1 MCAVPRARSSF
12 RVEETAVSMRPLIRH
27 PHAPSHA
34 LQAVTA
40 NAERTAE
47 GKLAL
52 SYSLAGDLARLRVP
66 PPAPAR
72 IGWKLWRHTCCEVF
86 IRTRSGTSY
95 HELNFSPSG
104 EWTTYAFTRYREG
117 APLHDES
124 LNPQI
129 AVSPGKDRLDLSAL
143 VDLGRLSPAYV
154 RSALAIGL
162 AVVAED
168 ENGALSYWALRH
180 APGQP
185 DFHHAESFALE
196 LNEIR
201 A

>member
-1 MCAVPRARSSF
+1 MPA
-12 RVEETAVSMRPLIRH
+12 LIRH

-34 LQAVTA
+34 LRAITAQAQ
-40 NAERTAE
+40 RTVD

-52 SYSLAGDLARLRVP
+52 SYALSGDIARLRVP

-86 IRTRSGTSY
+86 IRARGAPGY
-95 HELNFSPSG
+95 HEFNFAPSG
-104 EWTTYAFTRYREG
+104 EWTAYAFTRYREG
-117 APLHDES
+117 GALDDET
-124 LNPQI
+124 LDPQI
-129 AVSPGKDRLDLSAL
+129 AIASAKDRLDLSAL
-143 VDLGRLSPAYV
+143 VDLARLAPEYA
-154 RSALAIGL
+154 RQPLAIGL
-162 AVVAED
+162 AVIAED
-168 ENGALSYWALRH
+168 ENGAISYWALRH
-180 APGQP
+180 AAGQP